1 MKKTSLLLAAC
12 SAFLPCVTYA
22 HTGADAGM
30 HHGWAF
36 LQGFAHPFTGI
47 DHLAAMLLVGI
58 WSVQAFMQQRRAMWC
73 VPMAFAALLLCGG
86 ILGMVGVAFS
96 VEAMIALSLLVF
108 GVLVTYRIRLPLP
121 LGVVLA
127 GGFAVFHGMAHGA
140 ELPVS
145 SASSALLG
153 MVAGTLL
160 LHLAG
165 MLLAHFVLNRHH
177 RLAQVIGWGT
187 VALGFGLF
195 VA

>member
-1 MKKTSLLLAAC
+1 MKKVLLAVC
-12 SAFLPCVTYA
+12 SIVLPCVVYA

-30 HHGWAF
+30 HHGWA
-36 LQGFAHPFTGI
+36 LWQGFAHPFTGV

-73 VPMAFAALLLCGG
+73 VPMAFAALLLSGG
-86 ILGMVGVAFS
+86 ILGMVGVTLP

-121 LGVVLA
+121 LGALLA
-127 GGFAVFHGMAHGA
+127 GSFAVFHGMAHGA
-140 ELPVS
+140 ELPVG
-145 SASSALLG
+145 SAASALLG

-165 MLLAHFVLNRHH
+165 MLLAHFVLNHHH
-177 RLAQVIGWGT
+177 RLTQLIGWGT